1 MRGAVDARARALAA
15 VAAVLAVATTLGA
28 CASGPIE
35 SDALPELSPAPS
47 EVVLSPETASG
58 TVLWGGTVIGAR
70 NLEDTTQL
78 EVLAY
83 PLDRRQRP
91 RTGRDS
97 DGRFLIVA
105 EGYLETLDYA
115 EGRLIT
121 VLGALDGVREGRVGE
136 ATRVYPAV
144 RSEELHLW
152 RGGDEPERPRFT
164 FGIGVNLGN

>member
-115 EGRLIT
+115 DGRAVT
-121 VLGALDGVREGRVGE
+121 VLGELDGVREGRIGE
-136 ATRVYPAV
+136 VEVAYPVV
-144 RSEELHLW
+144 RAETLHLW
-152 RGGDEPERPRFT
+152 GEGQDAGRPRFT
-164 FGIGVNLGN
+164 FGIGVNIGN